1 MRSAKQLLWLIALFA
16 VVGNGWAQR
25 KSQIEFYAGSAF
37 PLSPDDFKEYT
48 KVGVSGN
55 AQYVIFPS
63 PRLGITLN
71 VGYER
76 FAVDN
81 DKFTNALSTQL
92 TGQSASYW
100 ASRVYT
106 LPTGGTV
113 RINPSSDIS
122 SSLIRFGGGVRP
134 YLTAP
139 EASTQIFL
147 LGQVNYNLISN
158 NYSVTELPAAY
169 DEATDFLQW
178 VTIDDKAWED
188 TIGENDENVVGF
200 GLGGGLEIP
209 AGTSF
214 NIVLQGLFNII
225 STKDESTSFVG
236 VTAGLVF

>member
-1 MRSAKQLLWLIALFA
+1 MRSAKQWLWLIALFA

-63 PRLGITLN
+63 PRLGITIN

-76 FAVDN
+76 FSVDN
-81 DKFTNALSTQL
+81 DKFTNALSSQL
-92 TGQSASYW
+92 TGQPASYW
-100 ASRVYT
+100 ASQVFT
-106 LPTGGTV
+106 TPTGAV

-122 SSLIRFGGGVRP
+122 ASLIRFGGGLRP

-147 LGQVNYNLISN
+147 LGQVNYNLINN
-158 NYSVTELPAAY
+158 NYSVTDLPYAY
-169 DEATDFLQW
+169 DPTTNFLQW
-178 VTIDDKAWED
+178 ASFDDKTWED

-209 AGTSF
+209 AGSSF